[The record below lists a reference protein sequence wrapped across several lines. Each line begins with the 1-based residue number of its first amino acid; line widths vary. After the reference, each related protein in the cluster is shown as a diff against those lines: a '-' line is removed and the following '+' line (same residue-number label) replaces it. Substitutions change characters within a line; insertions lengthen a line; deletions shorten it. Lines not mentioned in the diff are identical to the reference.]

1 MQTRVGQHQARMI
14 QAPFPPKEKIQIE
27 SARTPWQ
34 LMVSIS
40 TETSLKL
47 MQLREQLQRRS
58 LGGCA
63 LHTCKEDY
71 CIAVE
76 RLSRWAAHWSR
87 LEQW

>member
-1 MQTRVGQHQARMI
+1 MQTRVRQHQARML

-34 LMVSIS
+34 LVVSIS

-58 LGGCA
+58 LGGGA
-63 LHTCKEDY
+63 LHTCEKHHG
-71 CIAVE
+71 IAVQ
-76 RLSRWAAHWSR
+76 RLT
-87 LEQW
+87 

>member
-1 MQTRVGQHQARMI
+1 ML

-34 LMVSIS
+34 LVVSIS

-58 LGGCA
+58 LGGGA
-63 LHTCKEDY
+63 LHTCEKHHG
-71 CIAVE
+71 IAVGG
-76 RLSRWAAHWSR
+76 LSWWPAQRSR
-87 LEQW
+87 LEQWRPGAAHLS